1 MKKAASSK
9 RKSEEDIKR
18 EKEIINNIKKK
29 YKELSGHYNSKIMF
43 SDYTDISIESKTLRI
58 HIANKEIN
66 IKKTEI
72 KYPVSVNMQTDG
84 AAFEGWAICLKAW
97 LSEEVEKVHLTW
109 DIPSTVNDHYNRFLY
124 RVLRFGE
131 MFDWFSFDDK
141 DNCVSQFKTRFIN
154 TKNNSSNK
162 VPNRKNKECEEQVE
176 FDLVNKNQNAFI
188 SHFGIKKLYQ
198 HLPIGVKTDKNSN
211 LFSGRNSAI
220 DLWGIIDNRTLN
232 IFELKY
238 IKAHSKSKNIKVGI
252 ISELLLYINIM
263 NDIRLGIINTPNAK
277 LSHEKELYRIIR
289 LIENIKGIFL
299 TNDKHPLLASPYV
312 KSLLNC
318 NNKNLL
324 FDFVNY
330 SWDNSVKK
338 IIFN

>member
-1 MKKAASSK
+1 M
-9 RKSEEDIKR
+9 
-18 EKEIINNIKKK
+18 
-29 YKELSGHYNSKIMF
+29 
-43 SDYTDISIESKTLRI
+43 RI
-58 HIANKEIN
+58 CKQ
-66 IKKTEI
+66 
-72 KYPVSVNMQTDG
+72 MG
-84 AAFEGWAICLKAW
+84 LLFEGWAICLKSMAIGGSRKGS
-97 LSEEVEKVHLTW
+97 LSRIYLVQVM
-109 DIPSTVNDHYNRFLY
+109 IIINAFLY
-124 RVLRFGE
+124 RVLRFSE

-141 DNCVSQFKTRFIN
+141 DNCVSQFKTSFIN
-154 TKNNSSNK
+154 TKNNSANK

-198 HLPIGVKTDKNSN
+198 HLPIGVKTDKNS

-220 DLWGIIDNRTLN
+220 DLWGIMDNRTLN

-263 NDIRLGIINTPNAK
+263 NDIRLGTINTPNAK
-277 LSHEKELYRIIR
+277 LSHERELYRIIR
-289 LIENIKGIFL
+289 VIENIKGIFL